1 MVRRPVGDVLEYSG
15 QGGMSSGG
23 TGDVDLE
30 SVRVRGECGGCPEH
44 LPVAT
49 SFQAFVR
56 GLTHGLPLAV
66 LPVL

>member
-1 MVRRPVGDVLEYSG
+1 MSLSIRAKGECPVEAPRH
-15 QGGMSSGG
+15 
-23 TGDVDLE
+23 GDVDLE